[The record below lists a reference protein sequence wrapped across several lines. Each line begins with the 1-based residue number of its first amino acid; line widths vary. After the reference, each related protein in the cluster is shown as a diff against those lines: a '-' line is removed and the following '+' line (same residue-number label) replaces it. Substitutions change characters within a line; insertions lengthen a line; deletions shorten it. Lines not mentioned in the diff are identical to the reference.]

1 MRIIYWNKLKSG
13 KNFVFNKI
21 FFKNH
26 KTYFLYILCKLRM
39 TLLLTFNAE
48 KSIQKCDN
56 DGFDAYFLKEKI
68 EGVGKT
74 NDKRHRFIEK
84 WTIGSMKI

>member
-1 MRIIYWNKLKSG
+1 
-13 KNFVFNKI
+13 
-21 FFKNH
+21 
-26 KTYFLYILCKLRM
+26 M

-84 WTIGSMKI
+84 